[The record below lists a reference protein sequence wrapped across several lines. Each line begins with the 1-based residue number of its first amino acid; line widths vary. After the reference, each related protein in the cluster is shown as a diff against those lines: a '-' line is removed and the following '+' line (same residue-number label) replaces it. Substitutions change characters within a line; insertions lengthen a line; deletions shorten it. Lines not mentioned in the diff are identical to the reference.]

1 MDKPKSLNQFD
12 LSLTFFI
19 SIVSNY
25 DYTMDYME
33 NVARNFTKMFPTYLI
48 HKKNEDKI
56 KAFMT
61 DTIKA
66 KVEKFANAEAKVI
79 NVTDIREI
87 ADLVAEY
94 EGMEGSGK
102 SPFSSQPTGSP
113 SMGPVGLDL
122 AMSVDTGS
130 SDIRPVGIN
139 PPKTSGSSRPKVVKR
154 SVIRVTVE
162 LEVAMDTK
170 QYLHFLQELPEIFSF
185 NEFQNLRSRLV
196 WKQNRTTYNEQPIP
210 VEVRLVE
217 DRKFRPWFITSSA
230 LLVFCIIGIIS
241 LFFSIPN
248 LYKQDIH
255 FMRSDTIHQEVSIS
269 NSRIDL
275 DNVTM
280 TRNGS
285 KDTLIIKEKKLIIAK

>member
-1 MDKPKSLNQFD
+1 MDKSKSLNQFD

-19 SIVSNY
+19 SVVSNY
-25 DYTMDYME
+25 DYTKDYME

-56 KAFMT
+56 KAFIT
-61 DTIKA
+61 DTVKA
-66 KVEKFANAEAKVI
+66 KAEKFANAEAKVV

-87 ADLVAEY
+87 ADLVAEC
-94 EGMEGSGK
+94 EGMESAGK
-102 SPFSSQPTGSP
+102 SPFGSQPTGSP
-113 SMGPVGLDL
+113 SVGTVGLDL
-122 AMSVDTGS
+122 AMAVDTGS
-130 SDIRPVGIN
+130 GDIRPVGIN
-139 PPKTSGSSRPKVVKR
+139 PPKTSGCSKPKIMKR
-154 SVIRVTVE
+154 SIIRVTVE

-170 QYLHFLQELPEIFSF
+170 QYLYFLQELPEIFSF

-196 WKQNRTTYNEQPIP
+196 WKQNRTAYNEQPIP

-230 LLVFCIIGIIS
+230 LLILCIIGIIS

-255 FMRSDTIHQEVSIS
+255 FLRSDTIHQEVSIS

-275 DNVTM
+275 EDVIM
-280 TRNGS
+280 TRNGT
-285 KDTLIIKEKKLIIAK
+285 KDTLIIKDKKLIIAK

>member
-1 MDKPKSLNQFD
+1 MDKSKSLNQFD

-19 SIVSNY
+19 SVVSNY
-25 DYTMDYME
+25 DYTKDYME

-56 KAFMT
+56 KAFIT
-61 DTIKA
+61 DIVKA
-66 KVEKFANAEAKVI
+66 KAEKFANAEAKVV

-94 EGMEGSGK
+94 EGMESAGK
-102 SPFSSQPTGSP
+102 SPFGSQPTGSP
-113 SMGPVGLDL
+113 SVGTVGLDL
-122 AMSVDTGS
+122 AMAVDTGS
-130 SDIRPVGIN
+130 GDIRPVGIN
-139 PPKTSGSSRPKVVKR
+139 PPKTSGSSKPKIMKR

-170 QYLHFLQELPEIFSF
+170 QYLYFLQELPEIFSF

-230 LLVFCIIGIIS
+230 LLVLCIIGIIS

-255 FMRSDTIHQEVSIS
+255 FLRSDTIHQEVSIS

-275 DNVTM
+275 EDVIM
-280 TRNGS
+280 TRNGT
-285 KDTLIIKEKKLIIAK
+285 KDTLIIKDKKLIIAK

>member
-1 MDKPKSLNQFD
+1 MDKSKSLNQFD

-19 SIVSNY
+19 SVVSNY
-25 DYTMDYME
+25 DYTKDYME

-48 HKKNEDKI
+48 HKKKEDKI
-56 KAFMT
+56 KAFIT
-61 DTIKA
+61 DTVKA
-66 KVEKFANAEAKVI
+66 KAEKFANAEAKVV

-94 EGMEGSGK
+94 EGMESAGK
-102 SPFSSQPTGSP
+102 SPFGSQPTGSP
-113 SMGPVGLDL
+113 SVGTVGLDL
-122 AMSVDTGS
+122 AMAVDTGS
-130 SDIRPVGIN
+130 GDIRPVGIN
-139 PPKTSGSSRPKVVKR
+139 PPKTSGSSKPKIMKR

-170 QYLHFLQELPEIFSF
+170 QYLYFLQELPEIFSF

-230 LLVFCIIGIIS
+230 LLVLCIIGIIS

-255 FMRSDTIHQEVSIS
+255 FLRSDTIHQEVSIS

-275 DNVTM
+275 EDVIM
-280 TRNGS
+280 TRNGT
-285 KDTLIIKEKKLIIAK
+285 KDTLIIKDKKLIIAK

>member
-1 MDKPKSLNQFD
+1 MKNKDSFE

-33 NVARNFTKMFPTYLI
+33 NVARSFAKTFPTYLI

-61 DTIKA
+61 DTVKA

-94 EGMEGSGK
+94 EGMESSGK
-102 SPFSSQPTGSP
+102 SPFGSQPTGSP
-113 SMGPVGLDL
+113 SLGANGLDL
-122 AMSVDTGS
+122 AMSIDTGS
-130 SDIRPVGIN
+130 GDIRPVAMS
-139 PPKTSGSSRPKVVKR
+139 PSKTSGPSRPKIMKR
-154 SVIRVTVE
+154 SVIRVSVE
-162 LEVAMDTK
+162 LEVSMDTK

-185 NEFQNLRSRLV
+185 NEFHNLRSRLV
-196 WKQNRTTYNEQPIP
+196 WKQTRTIYDERPIP

-217 DRKFRPWFITSSA
+217 DRKFRPWFITC
-230 LLVFCIIGIIS
+230 LMLMVCCFIGIIS

-269 NSRIDL
+269 NSRIDM

-280 TRNGS
+280 TRNGTR
-285 KDTLIIKEKKLIIAK
+285 DTLIIKDKKLIIAK

>member
-48 HKKNEDKI
+48 HKKSEDKI

-61 DTIKA
+61 DTVKA
-66 KVEKFANAEAKVI
+66 KVEKFANAEAKVVNI
-79 NVTDIREI
+79 TDIREI

-94 EGMEGSGK
+94 EGMEGAGK
-102 SPFSSQPTGSP
+102 SPFGSHPTGSP

-122 AMSVDTGS
+122 AMSVDIGS

-139 PPKTSGSSRPKVVKR
+139 PPKTSGSSKPKIMKR
-154 SVIRVTVE
+154 SVIRVMVE

-170 QYLHFLQELPEIFSF
+170 QYLYFLQELPEIFSF

-217 DRKFRPWFITSSA
+217 DRKFRPWFITCSV

-280 TRNGS
+280 TRNGT
-285 KDTLIIKEKKLIIAK
+285 KDTLIIKDKKLIIAK